1 MPTYYQQKRDMNM
14 PETTTTKVP
23 TMTRQHFA
31 YIASV
36 LADMPL
42 LIDANAK
49 DRIIWHFANELN
61 ATNARFDKD
70 RFISACYDS

>member
-1 MPTYYQQKRDMNM
+1 M

-31 YIASV
+31 FIASV
-36 LADMPL
+36 IASLPVHETSTRVIAF
-42 LIDANAK
+42 
-49 DRIIWHFANELN
+49 HFANEL
-61 ATNARFDKD
+61 AGTNVLFNKD